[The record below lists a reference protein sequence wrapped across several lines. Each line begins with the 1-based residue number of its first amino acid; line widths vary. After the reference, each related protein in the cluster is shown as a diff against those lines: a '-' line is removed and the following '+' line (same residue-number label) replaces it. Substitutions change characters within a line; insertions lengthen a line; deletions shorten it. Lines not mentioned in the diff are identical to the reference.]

1 MDRLE
6 IAKQKIKRISCL
18 LIISGLMEKKGFK
31 PEEIEYLNSEELS
44 ILASI
49 RNYTYPAEPQEDAV

>member
-1 MDRLE
+1 M
-6 IAKQKIKRISCL
+6 KN
-18 LIISGLMEKKGFK
+18 KKGFK
-31 PEEIEYLNSEELS
+31 PEEIIYLNKEELS